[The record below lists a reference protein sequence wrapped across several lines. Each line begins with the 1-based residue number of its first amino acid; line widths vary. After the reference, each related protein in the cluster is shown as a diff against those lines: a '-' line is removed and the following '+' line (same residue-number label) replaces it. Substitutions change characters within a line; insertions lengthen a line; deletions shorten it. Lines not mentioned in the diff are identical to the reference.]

1 MPSTVTTG
9 RISYA
14 CPCRMGKWLGRAVS
28 PNVAHSPGQRPG
40 WGVRRDLYIWHF
52 GGSAAKMPRAPWRV
66 TSLIMP
72 PRGVYPFVCYAL
84 LARGIFVGKNAECIV
99 ACSFFP
105 GRCPGLLAT
114 IGLSARL
121 NTYIFKAYA
130 YTTTI
135 NSRLYIYYC
144 AKLRICTERKACRLR
159 KVGLFL

>member
-1 MPSTVTTG
+1 MALRVCVTRSGRVAFLRRWHKNAECINRGVRYPGRCPGLRAATGLTARLNGIRPCAVMPSTVTTG

-84 LARGIFVGKNAECIV
+84 LARGIFA
-99 ACSFFP
+99 P
-105 GRCPGLLAT
+105 LAQ
-114 IGLSARL
+114 
-121 NTYIFKAYA
+121 K
-130 YTTTI
+130 
-135 NSRLYIYYC
+135 
-144 AKLRICTERKACRLR
+144 CRMY
-159 KVGLFL
+159 